1 MKERD
6 IERDTE
12 RNRERERM
20 TNQEEINQIL
30 AIVNLLTMIRCCFF
44 HNWIIRNQGW
54 AKFICVK
61 YATIH
66 ATHDKSIVNENH
78 TWYFQL

>member
-1 MKERD
+1 
-6 IERDTE
+6 
-12 RNRERERM
+12 M
-20 TNQEEINQIL
+20 TDQLVNEDEINQIL
-30 AIVNLLTMIRCCFF
+30 AIVNLLTMIRSCFF
-44 HNWIIRNQGW
+44 LHNWIIWNQGW
-54 AKFICVK
+54 GKFICVK